1 MYYGISYF
9 IVSLQ
14 TFSRMQTT
22 HLMRAKSKENVQ
34 RFPHTTLKRFFFFV
48 VVVVFHVNVI
58 CSMYPDQ
65 PAHSGSSCENGLG
78 QCTTSICKERSV
90 KVDLWCMV
98 SI

>member
-1 MYYGISYF
+1 MYYVISYF

-34 RFPHTTLKRFFFFV
+34 RMTHTTLKRFYD
-48 VVVVFHVNVI
+48 VNVI

-65 PAHSGSSCENGLG
+65 PAHSAVHAKTGLG
-78 QCTTSICKERSV
+78 QCTTSDCKERSV
-90 KVDLWCMV
+90 KVDL
-98 SI
+98 